1 MPAIQIYP
9 LFRYHL
15 NIFFLAYWFFL
26 YYSVQPSWCKFNFQA
41 FVSKL
46 CFCFWISLLFVI
58 SLSGIVSIF
67 HLIGVMVQGRN
78 ENVKKQKVFS
88 AKRRNPIFEW
98 RFGLLHFVQHKR
110 SHIVTV
116 RASALCALSFTSWRT
131 RDPSWVDFIT
141 LLRPIAPYAQL
152 LRSYFG
158 VQKLGVG
165 GE

>member
-1 MPAIQIYP
+1 MSSIQICP

-15 NIFFLAYWFFL
+15 NIFFLACWFFL

-67 HLIGVMVQGRN
+67 HLIGVMVQGRK

-88 AKRRNPIFEW
+88 AEKEIPFSNEDLF
-98 RFGLLHFVQHKR
+98 FFYFVQYRHDLTG
-110 SHIVTV
+110 SLIWYLGH
-116 RASALCALSFTSWRT
+116 
-131 RDPSWVDFIT
+131 
-141 LLRPIAPYAQL
+141 
-152 LRSYFG
+152 G
-158 VQKLGVG
+158 VQSAGAVVCYLNGNWSPGYLVLLQVILHK
-165 GE
+165 